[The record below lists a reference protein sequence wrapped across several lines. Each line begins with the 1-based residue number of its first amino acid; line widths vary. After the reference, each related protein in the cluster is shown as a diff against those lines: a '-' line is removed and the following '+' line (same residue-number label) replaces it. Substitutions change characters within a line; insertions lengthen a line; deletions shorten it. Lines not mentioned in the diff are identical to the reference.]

1 MDIGVLSMLEIVRNI
16 NEIFE
21 KRKATLFALCQF
33 YAAKAVNVFNTAQGD
48 DFFWNNQT
56 FQAKDSVFAE
66 AVQETDFIGFFIAH
80 GKDYGVYLEL
90 ANDRQ
95 NESLR
100 PIINAM
106 WPDFIKD
113 VKKIYGAN

>member
-1 MDIGVLSMLEIVRNI
+1 MLEVVKNI
-16 NEIFE
+16 NLIYAR
-21 KRKATLFALCQF
+21 RKAALFALCQF

-66 AVQETDFIGFFIAH
+66 AVDEGDFIGFFIAH

-90 ANDRQ
+90 KDDRK
-95 NESLR
+95 NEALR
-100 PIINAM
+100 PIINTM
-106 WPDFIKD
+106 WPDFIED
-113 VKKIYGAN
+113 VKKLYGAN